1 MFAGQLFES
10 FFCSRQLINK
20 QRRIQNEHPYKH
32 QDLFI
37 SWGIKSLTLRKML
50 YYNSKQVEGSLK
62 NGQIFVVNVVFEHH
76 LEVLAEAA
84 EAEAALEIL
93 AKLVFFVV
101 ESIEHEEEFDI
112 VRSVRD
118 GPEAELKT
126 SI

>member
-1 MFAGQLFES
+1 VL
-10 FFCSRQLINK
+10 LIED
-20 QRRIQNEHPYKH
+20 IE
-32 QDLFI
+32 FME
-37 SWGIKSLTLRKML
+37 LTLDL
-50 YYNSKQVEGSLK
+50 V
-62 NGQIFVVNVVFEHH
+62 

-93 AKLVFFVV
+93 AMLGFFVV

-126 SI
+126 SIKSKEMKFCYTAIH

>member
-1 MFAGQLFES
+1 MTKVLKYHNFKYVKG
-10 FFCSRQLINK
+10 
-20 QRRIQNEHPYKH
+20 
-32 QDLFI
+32 
-37 SWGIKSLTLRKML
+37 G
-50 YYNSKQVEGSLK
+50 LK

-126 SI
+126 SIWKWK

>member
-1 MFAGQLFES
+1 
-10 FFCSRQLINK
+10 
-20 QRRIQNEHPYKH
+20 
-32 QDLFI
+32 
-37 SWGIKSLTLRKML
+37 ML
-50 YYNSKQVEGSLK
+50 YHNSKQVEGSYK